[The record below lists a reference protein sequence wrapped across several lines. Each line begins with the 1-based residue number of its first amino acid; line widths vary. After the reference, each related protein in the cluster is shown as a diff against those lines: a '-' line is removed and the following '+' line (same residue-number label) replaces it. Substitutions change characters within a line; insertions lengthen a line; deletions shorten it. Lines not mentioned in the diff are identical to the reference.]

1 MAKAV
6 IFDKDGV
13 IVETSRLHFEKWKKT
28 FARYNKKLTRE
39 FHLKNLS
46 GRSSRE
52 NIKTHL
58 DSAVSNEDLSKI
70 LQEQI
75 DFILAMYD
83 KYVTVVP
90 GFLDFLKKLKKNN
103 IPTALAT
110 SSRKESSD
118 FIIDRLKIRSYFRSI
133 INGDNVINA
142 KPDPEIYFKAA
153 KNLHVKPYDCVVFED
168 SYSGVEAAKQ
178 AGMKVILV
186 MTSHTQAEIPAV
198 DLAIKDFTKICIREV
213 MEI

>member
-28 FARYNKKLTRE
+28 FTKYNKKLTRE
-39 FHLKNLS
+39 FHLKKMS

-58 DSAVSNEDLSKI
+58 DSAISDEDLSKI

-75 DFILAMYD
+75 DFLISMYY

-90 GFLDFLKKLKKNN
+90 GVLNFLKKLKKAN

-110 SSRKESSD
+110 SSRKESSN
-118 FIIDRLKIRSYFRSI
+118 FVIDKLKIRFYFQSI
-133 INGDNVINA
+133 INGDDIVNS
-142 KPDPEIYFKAA
+142 KPNPEIYLKSA
-153 KNLHVKPYDCVVFED
+153 KKLGVKPIDCVVFED
-168 SYSGVEAAKQ
+168 SHLGVEAAKK

-186 MTSHTQAEIPAV
+186 MTSHTQKEIPAV
-198 DLAIKDFTKICIREV
+198 DLAIKDFTQITVKDIK
-213 MEI
+213 ML